1 MSKQIEV
8 HIYTLSRLVHA
19 PAGSWERKIEE
30 IEQGRRQAYVYYGP
44 MREAVV
50 AFCASKGV
58 GRDKI
63 ISRMLAKARHQP
75 RGRGQNPD
83 KDRLG
88 GVRDLRGDL
97 LSENRV
103 VSPQSPEEVARGRRL
118 SFEEILLRGAPHF
131 KATNKSGATRY
142 VFLHASRWADDDLK
156 AYLEL
161 LGVIVE
167 AEFNQPATSI
177 WHMNLRTGLTSK
189 HRPSKRMRSK
199 CVDAARHYARLF
211 AAA

>member
-75 RGRGQNPD
+75 RGRGQNPE
-83 KDRLG
+83 KDNLAAFETFEEICYPKIGSFHRSLLRRSQG
-88 GVRDLRGDL
+88 AGV
-97 LSENRV
+97 
-103 VSPQSPEEVARGRRL
+103 

-131 KATNKSGATRY
+131 KATDKSGATRY